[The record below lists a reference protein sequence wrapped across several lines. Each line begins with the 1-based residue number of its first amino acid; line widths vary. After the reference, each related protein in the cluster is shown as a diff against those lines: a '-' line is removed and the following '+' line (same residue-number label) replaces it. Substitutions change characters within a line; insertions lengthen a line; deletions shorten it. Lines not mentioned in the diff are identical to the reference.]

1 MNGKMRFAAGLLLLL
16 GPVLG
21 LVSCDDTLQNG
32 GNAEVEVTL
41 RIEVALE
48 GTTGMAVWFYC
59 TSVDGKSVVVA
70 AEEVAEGRY
79 LAHLPEN
86 SISASPFI
94 KVVTGN
100 TAYSYTP
107 TETRFMAGQRYGYS
121 LLLGPDGLTP
131 AGTGWEI
138 EDWEVV
144 LKEEIEVTMQ

>member
-1 MNGKMRFAAGLLLLL
+1 MRFAAGLLLLL

-21 LVSCDDTLQNG
+21 LVSCDDTLESG

-48 GTTGMAVWFYC
+48 DTTGMAVWFYC
-59 TSVDGKSVVVA
+59 TSADGKSVVVA

-86 SISASPFI
+86 SISGSPFI
-94 KVVTGN
+94 EVVMGN

-107 TETRFMAGQRYGYS
+107 METRFMAGQQYGYS

-138 EDWEVV
+138 EDWETVEGGSADTT
-144 LKEEIEVTMQ
+144 LQ

>member
-1 MNGKMRFAAGLLLLL
+1 MRFAAGLLLLL

-21 LVSCDDTLQNG
+21 LVSCDDTLESG

-48 GTTGMAVWFYC
+48 STTGMAVWFYC
-59 TSVDGKSVVVA
+59 TSVDGKSVVTA
-70 AEEVAEGRY
+70 AEEIADRHY
-79 LAHLPEN
+79 AARLPEN
-86 SISASPFI
+86 STSASPFI

-131 AGTGWEI
+131 AETGWEI

>member
-1 MNGKMRFAAGLLLLL
+1 MRFAAGLFLML
-16 GPVLG
+16 GPMLG
-21 LVSCDDTLQNG
+21 IVSCDDTLESG

-48 GTTGMAVWFYC
+48 DTTGMAVWFYC
-59 TSVDGKSVVVA
+59 TSVDGKSVVTA
-70 AEEVAEGRY
+70 AEEIADRHY
-79 LAHLPEN
+79 AACLPEN
-86 SISASPFI
+86 STSASPFI

-107 TETRFMAGQRYGYS
+107 METRFMAGQQYGYS

-138 EDWEVV
+138 EDWETVEGGSADTT
-144 LKEEIEVTMQ
+144 LQ